1 VLGRRT
7 IERQLVWIFGS
18 PRSGSTWLLSMLNEH
33 PRVVPVDEP
42 LIGLHLAPFVADR
55 PGSFAEDLDIDN
67 FSFNRLA
74 AGGNGY
80 FFSERFRSIWQ
91 PLLGDLIRGRF
102 APVARRSGSRSLLVI
117 KEPNGSQ
124 AADMILRALPRSR
137 LLFLLR
143 DGRDV
148 VDSEV
153 AAFMAGSWMSA
164 RYPMIRG
171 IEPQDREKF
180 VVQAAY
186 KWGWQTE
193 VVQQAFA
200 EHPGPK
206 LLMRYEDLLIDT
218 ATHLGDAFEWLGLEV
233 GETELAGIAERH
245 SFGQVVDKGALRFH
259 RAARPGDWRQN
270 LSAAER
276 ALVEDAI
283 GAQLEKLGY
292 E

>member
-42 LIGLHLAPFVADR
+42 LIGLHIAPFVADR

-74 AGGNGY
+74 AGGGGY
-80 FFSERFRSIWQ
+80 FFSERFQNVWQ
-91 PLLGDLIRGRF
+91 PLLRDLIRGRF
-102 APVARRSGSRSLLVI
+102 APVARRGGRKSLVVI

-171 IEPQDREKF
+171 IEPHEREEF
-180 VVQAAY
+180 LVQAAY

-206 LLMRYEDLLIDT
+206 LLMRYEDLLADT
-218 ATHLGDAFEWLGLEV
+218 VKQLGDAFEWLGLEIDKA
-233 GETELAGIAERH
+233 ELAGIAERH
-245 SFGQVVDKGALRFH
+245 SFQQVVDTGPHRFH
-259 RAARPGDWRQN
+259 RAARPGDWRRN
-270 LSAAER
+270 LSPAER
-276 ALVEDAI
+276 ALVEEAI
-283 GAQLEKLGY
+283 GARLETLGY